1 MSSLANQQQ
10 NLSFPGLL
18 QVPGGITST
27 LQQVQD
33 GDGNVTG
40 LSLSSAGA
48 SVTTSSTFQA
58 SIDGTTIVGALP
70 RLISDGF
77 GDMPSVKDFGAVG
90 DGVADDTAAFTAAIA
105 ASPLGVAIPAGSYKI
120 IGTVTGIF
128 YSFGVVTIVTGT
140 VNYISN
146 LASLGTSTGSTF
158 VSTTNGGTGS
168 VTRTVASKLNET
180 VSVKDFGA
188 VGNGIADDTAAIQ
201 AAINY
206 AISSGGIRLNIPKG
220 TYIVSSTIA
229 LAGLNNTF
237 IYGDG
242 QDNTIIK
249 TNATTGDVFYNS
261 GNSYYN
267 TFRDFTI
274 TSSVTRTSG
283 AMIHVKEERRALFE
297 RLKISKHFDGIN
309 FEGAEITY
317 LKNSLIV
324 DPTGAGTAII
334 IGSTVLQQSVSGL
347 CLDTVTVRGT
357 SDTIQPS
364 PIVGLYGIWVHQSD
378 AIYAVNCDIG
388 GNAINDM
395 LIDGAASPQGRN
407 ANHYFQQCFFDATA
421 GGDCVKVT
429 GSGSLVNTSFDNC
442 WFASGGVIAPYN
454 NEACGIYLD
463 AIPQGYQNI
472 QFTGCNLHSS
482 RGAGVYI
489 DTPNADFMFTG
500 CVIQGNGLL
509 ATTNKYGVFNN
520 NASAQF
526 VGAQFVGCRI
536 AGNGTGGVLD
546 VYSNANSRFN
556 FWSGCYIG
564 SEVSDIGAYNQYSAI
579 QQEQTTVA
587 YTVASAT
594 TLIISPASTFI
605 VVTGT
610 TSITGITATYISH
623 QITLKFNAVDVI
635 VDASANLQLAGN
647 FTSSANSTL
656 TLVCDG
662 ATWFEVC
669 RSIN

>member
-1 MSSLANQQQ
+1 M
-10 NLSFPGLL
+10 
-18 QVPGGITST
+18 
-27 LQQVQD
+27 
-33 GDGNVTG
+33 
-40 LSLSSAGA
+40 
-48 SVTTSSTFQA
+48 
-58 SIDGTTIVGALP
+58 TTIVTRAGKGSELTWDEMDANFENLNSALPAAMDSATAQAGVSNIPETISASVLSGAVQYGAFTPVGTIASSTVGGALGE
-70 RLISDGF
+70 LDAE
-77 GDMPSVKDFGAVG
+77 K
-90 DGVADDTAAFTAAIA
+90 
-105 ASPLGVAIPAGSYKI
+105 
-120 IGTVTGIF
+120 
-128 YSFGVVTIVTGT
+128 
-140 VNYISN
+140 
-146 LASLGTSTGSTF
+146 ASLAQLSASTGSTL
-158 VSTTNGGTGS
+158 VGTTNGSTGS
-168 VTRTVASKLNET
+168 VTRTVASKLNDT

-188 VGNGIADDTAAIQ
+188 VGNGVTDDTAAIQ

-261 GNSYYN
+261 GMSFYN
-267 TFRDFTI
+267 TFRDFSI

-283 AMIHVKEERRALFE
+283 AMIHVKGERRSMFD

-309 FEGAEITY
+309 FEGAEITF
-317 LKNSLIV
+317 LKNSIIV

-334 IGSTVLQQSVSGL
+334 IGSTVLQQSVSAL
-347 CLDTVTVRGT
+347 CLDTVTTRGT
-357 SDTIQPS
+357 SDTISS
-364 PIVGLYGIWVHQSD
+364 PIVGNYGIWVHQSD

-395 LIDGAASPQGRN
+395 LIDGGAFPQGRN
-407 ANHYFQQCFFDATA
+407 ANHYFQQCWFDATA

-429 GSGSLVNTSFDNC
+429 GSGSLVNCSFDNC
-442 WFASGGVIAPYN
+442 WISGGGILAPYN

-463 AIPQGYQNI
+463 AITQGYQNI
-472 QFTGCNLHSS
+472 QFTGCKMHSS
-482 RGAGVYI
+482 AGAGVYI
-489 DTPNADFMFTG
+489 NTPNADFIFTG
-500 CVIQGNGLL
+500 CYIGVNGKS

-520 NASAQF
+520 NASPQF

-536 AGNGTGGVLD
+536 AGNGTDGVLD

-564 SEVSDIGAYNQYSAI
+564 SEVSDIGSYNQYSGI
-579 QQEQTTVA
+579 QQKQTTVA
-587 YTVASAT
+587 YTIASAT
-594 TLIISPASTFI
+594 QPRISPAATFV

-610 TSITGITATYISH
+610 TNISGIYATFAGH
-623 QITLKFNAVDVI
+623 QITLKFAAALVVI
-635 VDASANLQLAGN
+635 DSAINLQLAGH
-647 FTSSANSTL
+647 FTTAANSTI

>member
-18 QVPGGITST
+18 QIPGGITTT
-27 LQQVQD
+27 LQTVQD
-33 GDGNVTG
+33 GNGNATG
-40 LSLSSAGA
+40 LSLSSSGA
-48 SVTTSSTFQA
+48 SVTTSNTAVVSKNGVQMTA
-58 SIDGTTIVGALP
+58 ATP
-70 RLISDGF
+70 RLISDMF
-77 GDMPSVKDFGAVG
+77 GDLPTVKDFGAVG
-90 DGVADDTAAFTAAIA
+90 NGTTDDTAAFTAAIA
-105 ASPLGVAIPAGSYKI
+105 ANPTGVAIPAGSYKI
-120 IGTVTGIF
+120 TGTVTGKF
-128 YSFGVVTIVTGT
+128 YSFGVITIVTG
-140 VNYISN
+140 
-146 LASLGTSTGSTF
+146 A
-158 VSTTNGGTGS
+158 VSTVTNVIGY
-168 VTRTVASKLNET
+168 EI
-180 VSVKDFGA
+180 SVKDFGA
-188 VGNGIADDTAAIQ
+188 VGNGTTDDTVAIQ
-201 AAINY
+201 AAFTY
-206 AISSGGIRLNIPKG
+206 AIANGGGRLNIPKG
-220 TYIVSSTIA
+220 TYIVSTTVN
-229 LAGLNNTF
+229 LTGLNNTLV
-237 IYGDG
+237 YGDG

-249 TNATTGDVFYNS
+249 TNVATGDVFYNS
-261 GNSYYN
+261 GNSFYN
-267 TFRDFTI
+267 TFRDFSI

-297 RLKISKHFDGIN
+297 RIKISKHFDGIN

-317 LKNSLIV
+317 LKNSIIV

-347 CLDTVTVRGT
+347 CLDTVTTRGA

-364 PIVGLYGIWVHQSD
+364 PIVGLYGIWIHQSD
-378 AIYAVNCDIG
+378 AVYAVNCDIG

-395 LIDGAASPQGRN
+395 LIDGAPAPQGRN

-442 WFASGGVIAPYN
+442 WISGGGILAPYN

-463 AIPQGYQNI
+463 AITQGYQNI
-472 QFTGCNLHSS
+472 QFTGCNLHLS

-489 DTPNADFMFTG
+489 NSANADFMFTG
-500 CVIQGNGLL
+500 CVIQGNGLS

-536 AGNGTGGVLD
+536 SGNGTGGVLD

-556 FWSGCYIG
+556 FWSGCFIN
-564 SEVSDIGAYNQYSAI
+564 SEVSDIGTYNQYSGI
-579 QQEQTTVA
+579 QQEQTIVA
-587 YTVASAT
+587 YTIASAT
-594 TLIISPASTFI
+594 QPRISPAATFV

-610 TSITGITATYISH
+610 TNIAGIYATFAGH
-623 QITLKFNAVDVI
+623 QITLKFDAILTVI
-635 VDASANLQLAGN
+635 DSSINLQLAGH
-647 FTSSANSTL
+647 FTTAANSTL

>member
-18 QVPGGITST
+18 QIPGGITT
-27 LQQVQD
+27 ALQQVQD
-33 GDGNVTG
+33 GNGNATG
-40 LSLSSAGA
+40 LSLSSTGA

-58 SIDGTTIVGALP
+58 SKNGITLTGAIA

-77 GDMPSVKDFGAVG
+77 GDLPTVKDFGAVG
-90 DGVADDTAAFTAAIA
+90 NGTTDDTAAFTAAIA

-128 YSFGVVTIVTGT
+128 YSFGVVTIVTG
-140 VNYISN
+140 
-146 LASLGTSTGSTF
+146 A
-158 VSTTNGGTGS
+158 VSTITNVLGY
-168 VTRTVASKLNET
+168 EI
-180 VSVKDFGA
+180 SVKDFGA
-188 VGNGIADDTAAIQ
+188 VGNGTTDDTVAIQ
-201 AAINY
+201 AAFTY
-206 AISSGGIRLNIPKG
+206 AIANGGGRLNIPKG
-220 TYIVSSTIA
+220 TYKVSTTIN
-229 LAGLNNTF
+229 LTGLNNTLV
-237 IYGDG
+237 YGDG

-249 TNATTGDVFYNS
+249 TNSATGDVFYNS
-261 GNSYYN
+261 GNSFYN
-267 TFRDFTI
+267 TFRDFSI

-297 RLKISKHFDGIN
+297 RIKISKHFDGIN

-317 LKNSLIV
+317 LKNSTIV

-347 CLDTVTVRGT
+347 CLDTVTTRGT

-364 PIVGLYGIWVHQSD
+364 PIVGLYGIWLHQSD
-378 AIYAVNCDIG
+378 AVYAVNCDIG
-388 GNAINDM
+388 GNALNDM

-407 ANHYFQQCFFDATA
+407 ANHYFQQCFFDATS

-429 GSGSLVNTSFDNC
+429 GSGSLVHTSFDNC
-442 WFASGGVIAPYN
+442 WFASGGVIAPFN

-463 AIPQGYQNI
+463 AITQGYQNI

-489 DTPNADFMFTG
+489 NTPNADFTFTG

-536 AGNGTGGVLD
+536 EGNGTGSVLD

-564 SEVSDIGAYNQYSAI
+564 SVVSDIGTYNQYSGI
-579 QQEQTTVA
+579 QQQQTLVP
-587 YTVASAT
+587 YTVASAA

-610 TSITGITATYISH
+610 TNITGITATYISH

-647 FTSSANSTL
+647 FTSAANSTL

>member
-1 MSSLANQQQ
+1 MQHYIDVVQDRSGNVIGGAIVLITDNSTGLPVTVYSDAGGSIVQPTVITDVNGTFSFYVGQGRYNFLVTKNGTTLKTVNDVDIPDDYPTAMSLADAQAGTNTTAQTISAAVLH
-10 NLSFPGLL
+10 NSFLPSTGSTLIGTTN
-18 QVPGGITST
+18 GGI
-27 LQQVQD
+27 
-33 GDGNVTG
+33 G
-40 LSLSSAGA
+40 
-48 SVTTSSTFQA
+48 SVTRTVA
-58 SIDGTTIVGALP
+58 AKLNDIV
-70 RLISDGF
+70 
-77 GDMPSVKDFGAVG
+77 SVKDFGAVG
-90 DGVADDTAAFTAAIA
+90 D
-105 ASPLGVAIPAGSYKI
+105 
-120 IGTVTGIF
+120 
-128 YSFGVVTIVTGT
+128 
-140 VNYISN
+140 
-146 LASLGTSTGSTF
+146 
-158 VSTTNGGTGS
+158 
-168 VTRTVASKLNET
+168 
-180 VSVKDFGA
+180 
-188 VGNGIADDTAAIQ
+188 GIADDTAAIQ

-206 AISSGGIRLNIPKG
+206 AISSGGICLNIPKG

-261 GNSYYN
+261 GNSFYN
-267 TFRDFTI
+267 TFRDFSI

-297 RLKISKHFDGIN
+297 RIKISKHFDGIN

-317 LKNSLIV
+317 LKNSIIV

-347 CLDTVTVRGT
+347 CLDTVTTRGT
-357 SDTIQPS
+357 SDTSSTAI
-364 PIVGLYGIWVHQSD
+364 IGLYGIWLHQSD
-378 AIYAVNCDIG
+378 AVYAVNCDIG

-407 ANHYFQQCFFDATA
+407 ANHYFQQCFFDSTS

-442 WFASGGVIAPYN
+442 WLSGGGILAPYN

-463 AIPQGYQNI
+463 AITQGYQNI

-489 DTPNADFMFTG
+489 NSTSADFMFTG

-536 AGNGTGGVLD
+536 VGNGTGGVLD

-556 FWSGCYIG
+556 FWSGCYIN
-564 SEVSDIGAYNQYSAI
+564 SVVSDIGSYNQYSGI

-587 YTVASAT
+587 YTIASAT
-594 TLIISPASTFI
+594 QPRISNAVTFV

-610 TSITGITATYISH
+610 TNIAGVYATFAGH
-623 QITLKFNAVDVI
+623 QITLKFAAILVVI
-635 VDASANLQLAGN
+635 DSSINLQLAGN
-647 FTSSANSTL
+647 FTTAANSTL